1 MSTFLKV
8 IVIRD
13 AQQIAQLNKKEEGG
27 KSVFSWSSEKQKAFD
42 IFTPSNWNCGITT

>member
-27 KSVFSWSSEKQKAFD
+27 KKCFFLVFREIESF
-42 IFTPSNWNCGITT
+42 